1 MKYQRLVLRQ
11 ADKTSGTFAEPSF
24 RVNLSTPFDRPTKI
38 FLEGAYINAKMSS
51 TKNDAYV
58 RITLQNS
65 FAGNSQTSKNGGFT
79 SDGVLGR
86 VSFDFADSTASP
98 NTILTFNRDAQYNDN
113 NGNLLYFPN
122 SVFHNGILN
131 LSLTF
136 GEEDDAPIITT
147 GSTILDNY
155 TIVLGIYQDEEDI
168 SFM

>member
-11 ADKTSGTFAEPSF
+11 ADKSSGTFAEPSF

-38 FLEGAYINAKMSS
+38 FLEGAYINAKMSA
-51 TKNDAYV
+51 TGNDGYV
-58 RITLQNS
+58 RITLKNS
-65 FAGNSQTSKNGGFT
+65 VAGNSQTSVNGGFT

-86 VSFDFADSTASP
+86 VSFQFADSTASP
-98 NTILTFNRDAQYNDN
+98 NTLLTFNRDAQYNDN
-113 NGNLLYFPN
+113 NGNLLSFPN

-131 LSLTF
+131 LALTF

-147 GSTILDNY
+147 GSAILDNY
-155 TIVLGIYQDEEDI
+155 TIVLGIYADDDD